1 MDLKKRLNDFT
12 LGVRFRAENEVLAL
26 LGASGSGKSMTLKC
40 IAGVEQPDEGRIVL
54 DGTVLFDSKRRI
66 NLSPQERKV
75 GYLFQNYALF
85 PNMTVEENIA
95 AGIHKVRRE
104 RRKIVAKI
112 LKSFYLEGLEK
123 RYPPQLS
130 GGQQQRVAIARILA
144 AEPKI
149 LMLDEP
155 FSALDSHLR
164 WKMEQELQSVLRDF
178 PWTTLYVS
186 HNRDEVYRLCDRIA
200 VLSDGK
206 LDVIDEKWDLFRNP
220 QTLSAA
226 LLTGC
231 KNISASQK
239 VSEHEVRALDWGA
252 VMKSRQTVP
261 DNLRYV
267 GVRAH
272 YWMPA
277 DRGAEEENVIAGKIE
292 RVIEDTFSYIV
303 LYRPASGSGHLIRWD
318 VPKSGGGR
326 FQSGSCFLRV
336 RPEDILL
343 LTGE

>member
-1 MDLKKRLNDFT
+1 MIEVDLKKALGDFT
-12 LGVRFRAENEVLAL
+12 LNLRFRAENEILAL

-40 IAGVEQPDEGRIVL
+40 IAGVERPDEGRIVL
-54 DGTVLFDSKRRI
+54 NGNVLFDSERKI
-66 NLSPQERKV
+66 NLPPQKRGV

-85 PNMTVEENIA
+85 PIMTVEENVA
-95 AGIHKVRRE
+95 SGIRRPRRE
-104 RRKIVAKI
+104 RGAIVDQI
-112 LKSFYLEGLEK
+112 LKTFCLDGLEK
-123 RYPPQLS
+123 RFPSQLS

-144 AEPKI
+144 SEPKI

-164 WKMEQELQSVLRDF
+164 WKMEQELQNVLCGF

-206 LDVIDEKWDLFRNP
+206 LDVVGEKWELFREP
-220 QTLSAA
+220 KTLSAA
-226 LLTGC
+226 MLTGC

-239 VSEHEVRALDWGA
+239 LSDHRVRALDWG
-252 VMKSRQTVP
+252 VVLQTDRAVP
-261 DNLRYV
+261 DDLRYI

-272 YWMPA
+272 YWIPT
-277 DRGAEEENVIAGKIE
+277 EEQPENTVKGKVE

-303 LYRPASGSGHLIRWD
+303 LYRPESGGEHLIRWD
-318 VPKSGGGR
+318 VPKTEGGGLR
-326 FQSGSCFLRV
+326 SDVGFLCV

-343 LTGE
+343 LTG